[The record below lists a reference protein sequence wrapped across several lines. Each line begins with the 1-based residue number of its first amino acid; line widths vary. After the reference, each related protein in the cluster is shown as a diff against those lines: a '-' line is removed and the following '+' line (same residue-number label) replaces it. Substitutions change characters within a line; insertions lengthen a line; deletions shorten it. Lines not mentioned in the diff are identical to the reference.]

1 LCIIH
6 LLGITNLRKY
16 KIHRLIKK
24 RENRTNNSGQSYSLQ
39 DSLSDR
45 SRKDNKNSLA
55 GDKSPREY
63 KQFFVVVVGNGDVKL
78 KNVNLLA
85 RGVAQS

>member
-1 LCIIH
+1 
-6 LLGITNLRKY
+6 
-16 KIHRLIKK
+16 
-24 RENRTNNSGQSYSLQ
+24 
-39 DSLSDR
+39 
-45 SRKDNKNSLA
+45 LA